1 MGTVDNIFYFTRCYY
16 TSIEQ

>member
-1 MGTVDNIFYFTRCYY
+1 MGTVDNIFYCTRCYY